1 MTRRGSMRE
10 MSFLTEMTAQ
20 KGNKGFVE
28 I

>member
-1 MTRRGSMRE
+1 